1 MMKKHY
7 IAFMAAAAIT
17 ALPAPAQPWDLQ
29 SLLNKAGN
37 ALGDKETVSNIVEGL
52 FTTSDLDI
60 KDLAGEW
67 MVKGSAVSA
76 KSDNAFGKATSLAG
90 AAMLEGKLDPYYTK
104 YGLTGSQF
112 QISKEGN
119 FSLKVKKLDIKG
131 SIEKDK
137 NGNFMFHFNSFGG
150 KSIGPV
156 EAYVIKSNK
165 SLNIMFD
172 TARLQEILNGIASFS
187 NMKIAKQAV
196 KLLESYDEIYVGFK
210 LEPYQGANKN

>member
-1 MMKKHY
+1 MKKHY

-119 FSLKVKKLDIKG
+119 FSLKVKKLDIKALSKKIRTVILC
-131 SIEKDK
+131 SISTVSE
-137 NGNFMFHFNSFGG
+137 GNPSEQWKPM
-150 KSIGPV
+150 
-156 EAYVIKSNK
+156 
-165 SLNIMFD
+165 
-172 TARLQEILNGIASFS
+172 
-187 NMKIAKQAV
+187 
-196 KLLESYDEIYVGFK
+196 
-210 LEPYQGANKN
+210 

>member
-1 MMKKHY
+1 
-7 IAFMAAAAIT
+7 
-17 ALPAPAQPWDLQ
+17 
-29 SLLNKAGN
+29 
-37 ALGDKETVSNIVEGL
+37 
-52 FTTSDLDI
+52 
-60 KDLAGEW
+60 
-67 MVKGSAVSA
+67 
-76 KSDNAFGKATSLAG
+76 
-90 AAMLEGKLDPYYTK
+90 MLEGKLDPYYTK

-150 KSIGPV
+150 KSIGTV